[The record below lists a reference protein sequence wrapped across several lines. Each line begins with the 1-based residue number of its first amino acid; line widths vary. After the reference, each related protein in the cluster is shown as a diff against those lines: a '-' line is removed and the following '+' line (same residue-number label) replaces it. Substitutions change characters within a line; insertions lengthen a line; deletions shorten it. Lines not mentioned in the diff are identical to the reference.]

1 MDLEVTLDS
10 DNMLF
15 MKFLSEIII
24 VMLNLKWQIQLLIKL
39 LILFVVNW
47 FDHVEGAKRLFVN

>member
-10 DNMLF
+10 DNMLS

-24 VMLNLKWQIQLLIKL
+24 VMLNLKWQLQLIKL
-39 LILFVVNW
+39 SILFVVNW
-47 FDHVEGAKRLFVN
+47 FDHVEGAKRLCVN